1 MSAYL
6 SSQKYGKD
14 KVRVVKVTDLPP
26 SSAPGA
32 ANLKHQHVQELTCR
46 VLLSGAQFETSYS
59 RGNNQLVVPTDTVKN
74 TIYFLAQTTPGTL
87 EDIESFGK
95 IICRHFL
102 KEYNHVEGVHVHI
115 YAHDWTRIQT
125 STYVPTTD
133 KATGS
138 LISTTSPTDT
148 KLVVGP
154 HPHSFYRAGEQKR
167 LTDITAER
175 VHSAG
180 KSAAP
185 ASNFQIKFS
194 ITSGI
199 CDLYVLKSTGSSFE
213 NYHTDRLTTLPPMA
227 ERVLSTDVTAKWTF
241 PPSIESLQDNSAP
254 VFTPTYNAVRQI
266 TLDLFANH
274 DSPSVQNTLYR
285 MGELVLT
292 ACPHVHDITYELP
305 NKHVFVYDLKRFG
318 IDNKTGGASTVYYP
332 VADPSGLITAT
343 ISRQRSKL

>member
-199 CDLYVLKSTGSSFE
+199 Y
-213 NYHTDRLTTLPPMA
+213 
-227 ERVLSTDVTAKWTF
+227 VTAKWTF